1 MLLSFKTTT
10 VNLRESIL
18 QHRPFLIA
26 GPCSVESP
34 EQLRKTVE
42 TFPSLGIKLIRGG
55 IWKPRTRPDSFE
67 GIGTQGLE
75 WLVEAGKAVGIPVAT
90 EVANRRHVEDA
101 ILAGIDVLWIGA
113 RTTVN
118 PFAVQEIADALQGSS
133 VSVMVKNPVN
143 PDLELWLGAIERI
156 ENAGIKDVSAIHR
169 GFSFYKHPVY
179 RNVPN
184 WEIPI
189 ALRERRPD
197 LAMICDPS
205 HITGKRSLIAEV
217 SQQAMDLNFDGLMIE
232 SHFDPNNACSDA
244 AQQITPK
251 DLQLILSELVLR
263 SKIISPHIALQLEE
277 IRTRISSLDEAL
289 LGIIAERMVL
299 SREVG
304 EFKKENHIMILQQ
317 EHWWKIIRQKLE
329 CAETLDLSPAF
340 IRQIMDAIHQE
351 SIRQQLDVV
360 NKTK

>member
-1 MLLSFKTTT
+1 M
-10 VNLRESIL
+10 NLRESIL
-18 QHRPFLIA
+18 QQRPFLIA

-34 EQLRKTVE
+34 EQLRKTLE
-42 TFPSLGIKLIRGG
+42 SFPALGIKLIRGG

-67 GIGTQGLE
+67 GIGTIGLE
-75 WLVEAGKAVGIPVAT
+75 WLVSAGKEVGIPVAT
-90 EVANRRHVEDA
+90 EVANRQHVEEA
-101 ILAGIDVLWIGA
+101 LRAGVDVVWIGA

-118 PFAVQEIADALQGSS
+118 PFAVQEIADSLRGSS

-217 SQQAMDLNFDGLMIE
+217 AQQAMDLNFDGLMIE
-232 SHFDPNNACSDA
+232 THFDPDNACSDA
-244 AQQITPK
+244 AQQITPNE
-251 DLQLILSELVLR
+251 LRVILSELVLR
-263 SKIISPHIALQLEE
+263 SRDASPEIALQLEE
-277 IRTRISSLDEAL
+277 IRSRIASLDETVL
-289 LGIIAERMVL
+289 RLISERMVL

-304 EFKKENHIMILQQ
+304 QFKKENHIMILQQ
-317 EHWWKIIRQKLE
+317 EHWWKIIRQTLE
-329 CAETLDLSPAF
+329 SAESLDLSPAF

-351 SIRQQLDVV
+351 SIRHQLDLV

>member
-1 MLLSFKTTT
+1 LLFFKTTN

-34 EQLRKTVE
+34 EQLRKTLE

-67 GIGTQGLE
+67 GIGTLGLE
-75 WLVEAGKAVGIPVAT
+75 WLVTAGKEVGIPVAT
-90 EVANRRHVEDA
+90 EVANRHHVEEA
-101 ILAGIDVLWIGA
+101 LHAGVDVLWIGA

-118 PFAVQEIADALQGSS
+118 PFAVQEIADALRGTS

-156 ENAGIKDVSAIHR
+156 ENAGINDVSAIHR

-232 SHFDPNNACSDA
+232 THFDPDNACSDV
-244 AQQITPK
+244 AQQITPNE
-251 DLQLILSELVLR
+251 LHVLLSELVLR
-263 SKIISPHIALQLEE
+263 SRDASPEIALQLEE
-277 IRTRISSLDEAL
+277 IRSRIANLDETVL
-289 LGIIAERMVL
+289 RLISERMVL

-304 EFKKENHIMILQQ
+304 QFKKENHIMILQQ
-317 EHWWKIIRQKLE
+317 EHWWKIIREKLE
-329 CAETLDLSPAF
+329 RAESLDLSRAF

-351 SIRQQLDVV
+351 SIRHQLDLV

>member
-1 MLLSFKTTT
+1 LLFFKTTN

-18 QHRPFLIA
+18 QQRPFLIA

-34 EQLRKTVE
+34 EQLRKTLE
-42 TFPSLGIKLIRGG
+42 SFPALGIKLIRGG

-67 GIGTQGLE
+67 GIGTIGLE
-75 WLVEAGKAVGIPVAT
+75 WLVSAGKEVGIPVAT
-90 EVANRRHVEDA
+90 EVANRQHVEEA
-101 ILAGIDVLWIGA
+101 LRAGVDVVWIGA

-118 PFAVQEIADALQGSS
+118 PFAVQEIADSLRGSS

-217 SQQAMDLNFDGLMIE
+217 AQQAMDLNFDGLMIE
-232 SHFDPNNACSDA
+232 THFDPDNACSDA
-244 AQQITPK
+244 AQQITPNE
-251 DLQLILSELVLR
+251 LRVILSELVLR
-263 SKIISPHIALQLEE
+263 SRDASPEIALQLEE
-277 IRTRISSLDEAL
+277 IRSRIASLDETVL
-289 LGIIAERMVL
+289 RLISERMVL

-304 EFKKENHIMILQQ
+304 QFKKENHIMILQQ
-317 EHWWKIIRQKLE
+317 EHWWKIIRQTLE
-329 CAETLDLSPAF
+329 SAESLDLSPAF

-351 SIRQQLDVV
+351 SIRHQLDLV

>member
-1 MLLSFKTTT
+1 LLLFKTTN
-10 VNLRESIL
+10 VNLRASIL
-18 QHRPFLIA
+18 QQRPFLIA

-34 EQLRKTVE
+34 EQLRKTLE
-42 TFPSLGIKLIRGG
+42 TFPALGIKLIRGG

-67 GIGTQGLE
+67 GIGSHGLE
-75 WLVEAGKAVGIPVAT
+75 WLVAAGKEVGIPVAT
-90 EVANRRHVEDA
+90 EVANRHHVEEA
-101 ILAGIDVLWIGA
+101 LHAGVDVLWIGA

-118 PFAVQEIADALQGSS
+118 PFAVQEIADALRGSPI
-133 VSVMVKNPVN
+133 SVMVKNPVN

-232 SHFDPNNACSDA
+232 SHFDPENACSDA
-244 AQQITPK
+244 AQQITPSE
-251 DLQLILSELVLR
+251 LAVLLSELVLR
-263 SKIISPHIALQLEE
+263 SRDASPEIALQLEE
-277 IRTRISSLDEAL
+277 IRSRIASLDETVL
-289 LGIIAERMVL
+289 RLISERMVL

-304 EFKKENHIMILQQ
+304 QFKKENHIMILQQ

-329 CAETLDLSPAF
+329 SAESLDLSPAF

-351 SIRQQLDVV
+351 SIRHQLDLV
-360 NKTK
+360 NKSK

>member
-1 MLLSFKTTT
+1 LLFFKTTN

-18 QHRPFLIA
+18 QQRPFLIA

-34 EQLRKTVE
+34 EQLRKTLE
-42 TFPSLGIKLIRGG
+42 SFPALGIKLIRGG

-67 GIGTQGLE
+67 GIGTIGLE
-75 WLVEAGKAVGIPVAT
+75 WLVSAGKEVGIPVAT
-90 EVANRRHVEDA
+90 EVANRQHVEEA
-101 ILAGIDVLWIGA
+101 LHAGVDVVWIGA

-118 PFAVQEIADALQGSS
+118 PFAVQEIADSLRGSS
-133 VSVMVKNPVN
+133 VAVMVKNPVN

-217 SQQAMDLNFDGLMIE
+217 AQQAMDLNFDGLMIE
-232 SHFDPNNACSDA
+232 THFDPDNACSDA
-244 AQQITPK
+244 AQQITPNE
-251 DLQLILSELVLR
+251 LRVILSELVLR
-263 SKIISPHIALQLEE
+263 SRDASPEIALQLEE
-277 IRTRISSLDEAL
+277 IRSRIASLDETVL
-289 LGIIAERMVL
+289 RLISERMVL

-304 EFKKENHIMILQQ
+304 QFKKENHIMILQQ
-317 EHWWKIIRQKLE
+317 EHWWKIIRQTLE
-329 CAETLDLSPAF
+329 SAESLDLSPAF

-351 SIRQQLDVV
+351 SIRHQLDLV

>member
-1 MLLSFKTTT
+1 MLSFKTTT

-34 EQLRKTVE
+34 EQLRKTVG

-75 WLVEAGKAVGIPVAT
+75 WLVEAGRAVGIPVAT

-118 PFAVQEIADALQGSS
+118 PFAVQEIADALEGSS

-143 PDLELWLGAIERI
+143 PDLELWLGAIERM

-232 SHFDPNNACSDA
+232 SHFDPDSACSDA

-251 DLQLILSELVLR
+251 DLQMILSELVLR
-263 SKIISPHIALQLEE
+263 SKIISPQIVLQLEE
-277 IRTRISSLDEAL
+277 IRTRISSLDASL
-289 LGIIAERMVL
+289 LEIIAERMVV

-304 EFKKENHIMILQQ
+304 QFKKENHIMILQQ

-329 CAETLDLSPAF
+329 CAEKLDLSPAF